1 VYVTAMRI
9 VVALLVVLVT
19 APGGLLAGA
28 GAGPPGV
35 SRVRTSRAQTIQD
48 GAILTGQLLVAT
60 DSLRDPRFVRT
71 VIYMVR
77 HDGSGAMGVVVNRP
91 GPEVPVAP
99 LLRQL
104 GLDDQGVTSDVRLN
118 YGGPVE
124 PDRGLMLHTVEYAT
138 EGTERIRDDIALTS
152 RPGILADIAR
162 GTGPHRYLF
171 ALGYAGWGAGQ
182 LEAEIAAG
190 YWITVS
196 ADPAIVFD
204 DDATTKWDRA
214 TARRRVTI

>member
-9 VVALLVVLVT
+9 VVALLVVLVA
-19 APGGLLAGA
+19 APGGLLAGP
-28 GAGPPGV
+28 GAGPSGA
-35 SRVRTSRAQTIQD
+35 SRTSGVQTIQD
-48 GAILTGQLLVAT
+48 GARLTGQLLVAT
-60 DSLRDPRFVRT
+60 DSLRDPRFERT

-124 PDRGLMLHTVEYAT
+124 PDRGLMLHTVEYAI
-138 EGTERIRDDIALTS
+138 EGTERIRDDVALRGLGG
-152 RPGILADIAR
+152 RPAR
-162 GTGPHRYLF
+162 GR
-171 ALGYAGWGAGQ
+171 
-182 LEAEIAAG
+182 
-190 YWITVS
+190 
-196 ADPAIVFD
+196 D
-204 DDATTKWDRA
+204 
-214 TARRRVTI
+214 RRRLLDHGLGRPRHRFRRRRHHQVGSRDRPPARDDLIRSQ

>member
-9 VVALLVVLVT
+9 VVALLVVLVA
-19 APGGLLAGA
+19 APGGLLAGP
-28 GAGPPGV
+28 GAGPSGA
-35 SRVRTSRAQTIQD
+35 SRTSGVQTIQD
-48 GAILTGQLLVAT
+48 GARLTGQLLVAT
-60 DSLRDPRFVRT
+60 DSLRDPRFERT

-124 PDRGLMLHTVEYAT
+124 PDRGLMLHTVEYAI
-138 EGTERIRDDIALTS
+138 EGTERIRDDVALTS

-162 GTGPHRYLF
+162 GAGPHRYLF
-171 ALGYAGWGAGQ
+171 ALGYAGWGPGQ